1 MPPDC
6 VSLQKGCSSPFQ
18 AADGPTGFVNKL
30 TFSPW
35 SDGTESRKLWKL
47 SLMWSLR
54 FRSSALWWARLS
66 A

>member
-35 SDGTESRKLWKL
+35 SDGTESRKL
-47 SLMWSLR
+47 
-54 FRSSALWWARLS
+54 
-66 A
+66 